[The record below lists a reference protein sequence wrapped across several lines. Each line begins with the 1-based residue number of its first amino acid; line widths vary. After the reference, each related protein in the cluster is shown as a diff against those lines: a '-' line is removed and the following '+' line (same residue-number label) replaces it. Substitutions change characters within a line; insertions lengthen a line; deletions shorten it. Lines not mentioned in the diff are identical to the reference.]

1 MGSSVPSEN
10 ANGSVPSDE
19 AQAPAPNSNPD
30 VVQIVPDDEEEEEER
45 VHLTGKRFKS
55 RTSEVWKYF
64 TPKVEVVEVN
74 GKKYEQM
81 WGYCNFPK
89 CNTRYRAE
97 GTSGTTGFKNHLRTK
112 HSTLVGQQQL
122 KVGKDPGTEL
132 THVKPFK
139 YDQEISLKKLNLAIT
154 MHEYP
159 FNIVEHEY
167 LVDFIKSLRPSFPLK
182 SRVTIR
188 KEIMETFLEEK
199 ETLYKYL
206 KTMQCR
212 FSATMDMWTSCQNKG
227 YMCVTIHWID
237 DDWHMQKRI
246 IGFFNV
252 KGRHTGAKL
261 SETFT
266 EVMVKWYIENRL
278 FTLTLDNASSNE
290 VAVQDIISDM
300 KENGNGSLVC
310 DGLFFHVRC
319 ACHILNLVARDGMK
333 VISGTISKVKSLVL
347 AVKGSPLQWDELMKC
362 AVESGLDT
370 KRGIAMDVS
379 TRWNSTYLMLRD
391 ALYYKDAFIRLKSS
405 NRKRYAKI
413 SPSPAEWEKALTI
426 FQCLKKF
433 YNLTEI
439 LSGTSYP
446 TAN

>member
-1 MGSSVPSEN
+1 
-10 ANGSVPSDE
+10 
-19 AQAPAPNSNPD
+19 
-30 VVQIVPDDEEEEEER
+30 
-45 VHLTGKRFKS
+45 
-55 RTSEVWKYF
+55 
-64 TPKVEVVEVN
+64 
-74 GKKYEQM
+74 
-81 WGYCNFPK
+81 
-89 CNTRYRAE
+89 
-97 GTSGTTGFKNHLRTK
+97 
-112 HSTLVGQQQL
+112 
-122 KVGKDPGTEL
+122 
-132 THVKPFK
+132 
-139 YDQEISLKKLNLAIT
+139 
-154 MHEYP
+154 
-159 FNIVEHEY
+159 
-167 LVDFIKSLRPSFPLK
+167 
-182 SRVTIR
+182 
-188 KEIMETFLEEK
+188 
-199 ETLYKYL
+199 
-206 KTMQCR
+206 
-212 FSATMDMWTSCQNKG
+212 
-227 YMCVTIHWID
+227 MCVTIHWID

-266 EVMVKWYIENRL
+266 KVMVKWYIENRL

-290 VAVQDIISDM
+290 VADQDIISDT

-319 ACHILNLVARDGMK
+319 ACHILNLVARDGTK

-362 AVESGLDT
+362 AVKSGLDT

-379 TRWNSTYLMLRD
+379 TRWNSTYLMMRD

-405 NRKRYAKI
+405 NCKRYAKI

-433 YNLTEI
+433 YDLTEI

-446 TAN
+446 TANLFYKGFCDIKVLLDDWCLFSDDPTIQKMATAMSEKFEKYW